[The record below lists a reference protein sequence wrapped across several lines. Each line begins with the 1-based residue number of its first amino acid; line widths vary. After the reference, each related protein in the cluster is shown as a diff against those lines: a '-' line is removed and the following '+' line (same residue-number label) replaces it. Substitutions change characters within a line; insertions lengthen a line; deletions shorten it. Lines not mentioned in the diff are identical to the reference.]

1 MVATLKKFDFTG
13 KEIGSL
19 AIKDD
24 DLQSSVSSQM
34 IKDYIVAI
42 RNNARQW
49 SANTKTRAEVNH
61 SGQKPHAQK
70 GMGRARQGYLAA
82 PQYKGGGRVGG
93 PRPKIDQHV
102 RMNQKERRAAVRH
115 LLIEKIRESHFYILS
130 LKSKQISK
138 TKQVAKFFEAIGL
151 QEKKVLFLSTLSA
164 KEKGEEWKRFQRNI
178 PKTEFLYLSHVN
190 GYDLANYPY
199 ILLIEDAEK
208 ELLDLLIQEKG
219 K

>member
-1 MVATLKKFDFTG
+1 VATLKKYDFSG

-19 AIKDD
+19 SIKDE

-61 SGQKPHAQK
+61 SGQKPHPQK
-70 GMGRARQGYLAA
+70 GMGRARQGYLGA

-93 PRPKIDQHV
+93 PRPKFDQHV
-102 RMNQKERRAAVRH
+102 RINQKERRAAIRH
-115 LLIEKIRESHFYILS
+115 LLIERIQGNQLSILS
-130 LKSKQISK
+130 LQPNQVNK

-151 QEKKVLFLSTLSA
+151 QDKKVLVLATLSA
-164 KEKGEEWKRFQRNI
+164 KEKGEEWRRFQRNI
-178 PKTEFLYLSHVN
+178 PKTGFLYLANVN
-190 GYDLANYPY
+190 GYDLANYPH
-199 ILLIEDAEK
+199 ILLLEDGEK
-208 ELLDLLIQEKG
+208 EMMALLTQEKG